1 MTEAEWDEHIEVL
14 YARWVADNEAYAFE
28 DNYEPFE
35 IKVLATKVSQAPM
48 KYLPKQ
54 VRRNQTMNYLPQHVN
69 RS

>member
-1 MTEAEWDEHIEVL
+1 MTEAEWDEYIEVL

-35 IKVLATKVSQAPM
+35 IKPQKSND
-48 KYLPKQ
+48 KYI
-54 VRRNQTMNYLPQHVN
+54 PQQVN

>member
-14 YARWVADNEAYAFE
+14 YARWVADNEAYLFE

-35 IKVLATKVSQAPM
+35 IKALATKVSQASM

-54 VRRNQTMNYLPQHVN
+54 VNGEVK
-69 RS
+69 

>member
-1 MTEAEWDEHIEVL
+1 MEGEVTDAEWDDHIDAL

-35 IKVLATKVSQAPM
+35 IKELHAKVSQASIS
-48 KYLPKQ
+48 YSPKQ
-54 VRRNQTMNYLPQHVN
+54 IN

>member
-1 MTEAEWDEHIEVL
+1 MTEAEWDEHIDAL

-35 IKVLATKVSQAPM
+35 IKELATKVSQAS
-48 KYLPKQ
+48 
-54 VRRNQTMNYLPQHVN
+54 MNYLPQHVN

>member
-14 YARWVADNEAYAFE
+14 YARWVADSEAYAFE

-35 IKVLATKVSQAPM
+35 VMQKSND
-48 KYLPKQ
+48 KYIPKQ
-54 VRRNQTMNYLPQHVN
+54 VN

>member
-1 MTEAEWDEHIEVL
+1 MTDAEWDEYIDAL

-35 IKVLATKVSQAPM
+35 VN
-48 KYLPKQ
+48 
-54 VRRNQTMNYLPQHVN
+54 RRNQTMNYLPQHVN